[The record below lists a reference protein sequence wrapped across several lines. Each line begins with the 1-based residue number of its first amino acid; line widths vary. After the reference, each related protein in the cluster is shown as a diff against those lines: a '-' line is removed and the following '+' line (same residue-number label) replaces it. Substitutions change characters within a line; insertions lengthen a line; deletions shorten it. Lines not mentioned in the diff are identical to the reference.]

1 MAVLT
6 RAWQLLAK
14 GIQDV
19 KDSPRPLA
27 AADMVLV
34 RLAYAA
40 DQPTPDEVLRRLA
53 AAPASEGNGGRPSPP
68 AASGGS
74 GPAGS
79 AARAA
84 QPPLASLA
92 VARPD
97 SGEAEPRARLARFED
112 LVALAQAKRD
122 IQLKVALESDV
133 RLVRFEPGSI
143 EFSLVPGAS
152 PQLAQTLM
160 RRLQEWTGT
169 RWMVAISR
177 AEGAPTL
184 KERAA
189 AREREQLTGVA
200 ADPLV
205 RRVLERFPG
214 AEIVAVRRP
223 EPLLEEIAAPAGEAS
238 DEVAYADQIYT
249 EDDL

>member
-1 MAVLT
+1 
-6 RAWQLLAK
+6 
-14 GIQDV
+14 
-19 KDSPRPLA
+19 
-27 AADMVLV
+27 
-34 RLAYAA
+34 
-40 DQPTPDEVLRRLA
+40 
-53 AAPASEGNGGRPSPP
+53 
-68 AASGGS
+68 
-74 GPAGS
+74 
-79 AARAA
+79 
-84 QPPLASLA
+84 

-97 SGEAEPRARLARFED
+97 SGEAGPRAHLGRFED
-112 LVALAQAKRD
+112 LVAMAQAKRD

-133 RLVRFEPGSI
+133 RLVRFEQGSI

-184 KERAA
+184 KERTA
-189 AREREQLTGVA
+189 AREREQMSGIA

-205 RRVLERFPG
+205 CRVLERFPG

-223 EPLLEEIAAPAGEAS
+223 EPLRDEIAAPAGEAS
-238 DEVAYADQIYT
+238 DEVAYPDQLYT